1 MEDLHGGACLI
12 DEDERIT
19 VLHVPPHLVSYY
31 AAERVKAL
39 AHVGRMRVQVETV
52 AVTQAEHPL
61 SGQHD
66 ESADGLH
73 RDAPAQTHRD
83 SIGKADLADRLLD
96 GVTALG
102 RMVLIHEDH
111 LVAAIVDAHRHELAG
126 LSGRHLLTEF
136 SLPVIKTALRKACL
150 LAELTYGCA
159 TIQELLVYRSEV
171 IEGPHMLCLFCGQ
184 SYRGSVRR
192 QRRGL
197 PNAYDGEW
205 EQDAIKYVLNSPFLD
220 TEKID
225 KAINL
230 AGLVKLD
237 YDRQE
242 LESFFTLR
250 HVIVHRNGRRRDD
263 SDTVVTYDLLK
274 DLMNACYNLVGAVFD
289 SVCITLSAELKNKPQ
304 EKDINEVFPGGV
316 VRTPFKLSDLMRLL
330 RNGDS
335 QKKFEPI
342 QMPVLE

>member
-1 MEDLHGGACLI
+1 MDVTALQLEVVDDQAAALHMEDLHGGACLI

-19 VLHVPPHLVSYY
+19 VLHVPPHLVGYY

-83 SIGKADLADRLLD
+83 SIGEADLADRLLD

-150 LAELTYGCA
+150 LAELTDGCA

-197 PNAYDGEW
+197 PNAY
-205 EQDAIKYVLNSPFLD
+205 ISS
-220 TEKID
+220 T
-225 KAINL
+225 
-230 AGLVKLD
+230 
-237 YDRQE
+237 
-242 LESFFTLR
+242 
-250 HVIVHRNGRRRDD
+250 
-263 SDTVVTYDLLK
+263 
-274 DLMNACYNLVGAVFD
+274 C
-289 SVCITLSAELKNKPQ
+289 SVS
-304 EKDINEVFPGGV
+304 
-316 VRTPFKLSDLMRLL
+316 
-330 RNGDS
+330 GDS
-335 QKKFEPI
+335 P
-342 QMPVLE
+342 LSTTYSRS